1 MGSSCSYFNLEVVG
15 KALSFFSHVHDADD
29 SFVTPPSTL
38 PVEKEEE
45 FMSISDTAD
54 GLLSGVSNQ
63 TILEKM
69 YERYAAIHV
78 ACTFFSFHSMY
89 CMY

>member
-1 MGSSCSYFNLEVVG
+1 MGSSCSYFNLEVVD

-29 SFVTPPSTL
+29 SFVTPPSTP

-78 ACTFFSFHSMY
+78 AYTFFSFHSMY